1 MTVCDVS
8 THFPNEGY
16 SRSRG
21 FRNEH
26 NADVEKWLVLLNTH
40 PPPPCPWSTSLKSAF
55 LFSLRLARQ
64 SPRPLIV
71 APNSEPTTFTSVEL
85 VRYWGS
91 DSACVCSFTLPR
103 RSCPLTGLRR
113 YSATIERQPVAP
125 AQTVGAHSAGHRS
138 ISRRT
143 CSVS

>member
-21 FRNEH
+21 FNEL
-26 NADVEKWLVLLNTH
+26 NADVEKWQVVLLNTH
-40 PPPPCPWSTSLKSAF
+40 PPPPCPWSTSLKLAF

-85 VRYWGS
+85 VRYWGR
-91 DSACVCSFTLPR
+91 L
-103 RSCPLTGLRR
+103 
-113 YSATIERQPVAP
+113 
-125 AQTVGAHSAGHRS
+125 
-138 ISRRT
+138 
-143 CSVS
+143 